1 MGESGLTAKYTTRPG
16 GHNHRRN
23 ADRRFKMRDNLSGKR
38 FGMLIAIQYVKSDSN
53 GNAIWE
59 CKCDCGSRAF
69 VAAKDL
75 KTGNTK
81 SCGCYRK
88 KFAKTH
94 GATVEHSADYER
106 WKSMKK
112 RCTNPNDK
120 YYHRYGGRGIKI
132 YSEWMNN
139 FEAYQKYIQSLPHYG
154 EQGYT
159 LDRIDNSKNYEPG
172 NLRWATAKE
181 QANNRG

>member
-1 MGESGLTAKYTTRPG
+1 MRL
-16 GHNHRRN
+16 
-23 ADRRFKMRDNLSGKR
+23 RFTHICSGKR
-38 FGMLIAIQYVKSDSN
+38 FENRQYK
-53 GNAIWE
+53 IMW
-59 CKCDCGSRAF
+59 
-69 VAAKDL
+69 L
-75 KTGNTK
+75 L
-81 SCGCYRK
+81 RK

>member
-1 MGESGLTAKYTTRPG
+1 
-16 GHNHRRN
+16 
-23 ADRRFKMRDNLSGKR
+23 MRDNLSGKR

-59 CKCDCGSRAF
+59 CKCDCGSRTF

-139 FEAYQKYIQSLPHYG
+139 FEAYQKYIQILPHYG